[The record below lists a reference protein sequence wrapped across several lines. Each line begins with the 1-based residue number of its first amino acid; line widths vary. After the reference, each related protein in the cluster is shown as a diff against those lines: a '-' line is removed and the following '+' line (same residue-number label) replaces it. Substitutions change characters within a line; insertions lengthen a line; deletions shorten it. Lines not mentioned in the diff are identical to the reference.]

1 MPGRKIVFE
10 NGYFYHIYNRGS
22 EKRDIFIRPQNYQ
35 RFIKTMYY
43 YQYAGPKLR
52 LSLLNQD
59 GFQSFKPEVDK
70 KLVEII
76 CYCLMPNHFH
86 FLIKQLK
93 DNGISKFISQ
103 LSNSYTK
110 YFNTKYKRV
119 GALFQGVFQ
128 AVIMESDEQFIH
140 TSRYIHLNPVVSNL
154 VGNPDSWL
162 WSSYNEYLSKNNSIC
177 AKESIMSNFP
187 SLDAYKRF
195 VLDQADY
202 GRTLEILKH
211 GAIDYDYT

>member
-1 MPGRKIVFE
+1 MPGRKTVFE

-22 EKRDIFIRPQNYQ
+22 EKRIIFARPQNYQ
-35 RFIKTMYY
+35 RFIKTIYY
-43 YQYAGPKLR
+43 YQYEGPKLR

-59 GFQSFKPEVDK
+59 CFQNFKPDQSK

-86 FLIKQLK
+86 FLIKQIK
-93 DNGISKFISQ
+93 EDGISKFISQ

-110 YFNTKYKRV
+110 YFNTRFKRV

-140 TSRYIHLNPVVSNL
+140 TSRYIHLNPLVSGLIDNL
-154 VGNPDSWL
+154 SDWP
-162 WSSYNEYLSKNNSIC
+162 WSSYEEYTNKKGGICSKQP
-177 AKESIMSNFP
+177 IMSNFP
-187 SLDAYKRF
+187 SAEIYEKF

-202 GRTLEILKH
+202 GKTLELLKH
-211 GAIDYDYT
+211 QSIDYDYT